1 MQEKGHAQDN
11 YFDLDPTEDEEWFKI
26 QTFHL
31 STAHSAPS
39 LISNCQSI
47 KFNLEYSSQNDWFNQ
62 HQKFNF
68 TRLHGLCNSTL
79 LDICESNLI
88 VGTLTWRETKY
99 QCTPDQEMFVRET
112 GKWKFIRTICT
123 PVLQMFMPTI
133 VFAGTYWWLES
144 SLQYFCNFCFLQSL
158 EVVLARNQQ
167 WKHWISLLCCS
178 S

>member
-1 MQEKGHAQDN
+1 MPKTIISILIQLRMN
-11 YFDLDPTEDEEWFKI
+11 SDLRSKLSISQLHIALPLSY
-26 QTFHL
+26 QTV
-31 STAHSAPS
+31 SR
-39 LISNCQSI
+39 SNLTLNIPPQMIDSI
-47 KFNLEYSSQNDWFNQ
+47 NIKNL
-62 HQKFNF
+62 
-68 TRLHGLCNSTL
+68 TLHGLCNSTL